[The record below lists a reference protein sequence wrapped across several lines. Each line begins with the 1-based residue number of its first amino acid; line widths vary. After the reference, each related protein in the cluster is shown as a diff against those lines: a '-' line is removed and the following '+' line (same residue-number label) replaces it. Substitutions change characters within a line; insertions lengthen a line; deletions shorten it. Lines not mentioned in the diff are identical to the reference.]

1 MKSTTEIRQQIKE
14 SGKPIRRIAREAG
27 VNYLNLW
34 RWVRG
39 ITPNLKYGMAVQLA
53 EHFARG
59 IK

>member
-1 MKSTTEIRQQIKE
+1 MKSTTEIRHEIQRSKI
-14 SGKPIRRIAREAG
+14 PIRRIALDAG

-39 ITPNLKYGMAVQLA
+39 ITPSIKHDVAMKLA

-59 IK
+59 AR